1 MSPFP
6 YLIILTLTSTIISHE
21 KYKQENG
28 VIILND
34 QNFLQSIAD
43 FNKLM
48 ILFYAPWCGHCKK
61 LLPEYEKASNA
72 LKKEKI
78 ALAKIDAESNRRT
91 SQMYG
96 IESYPTIKVFI
107 KQKEYTYDGERN
119 EESIIY
125 YMRKMSSDVLIKVN
139 NTEQAD
145 KILKENYASIILFGN
160 DQKIVSEFEASGRVN
175 RDINFIQIDNDDV
188 IKYLN
193 GTKDTISIY
202 KSDDNEWIQYNND
215 IYDDDINDFIDLYAG
230 PKIYYWDESGI
241 KIVFQKNKPSLFF
254 FADPSDDKYNDYE
267 KLLNELHPKI
277 FKKVKIVMLN
287 NKDGEEKRISDFIG
301 VKDSDLPC
309 VKIIHSTQYR
319 VKKYS
324 LKKEINESNIIEF
337 VNEFSDNKL
346 IPELKSEN
354 KKRENNGPILYI
366 TGKSFKEDIMNQNK
380 DVLLKIFAPWCE
392 HCKELEPIY
401 KKLAEDLKNNNHL
414 ILAESDGTLNEF
426 EEFDVFGYPSLIYI
440 PGNKKSEEDFAIFP
454 EESDRTYNTLLDFIK
469 KHSTKPIVIG
479 GKNEGNKGDL

>member
-1 MSPFP
+1 MIFIGKKINFFYFIKTIQKKMSPFP
-6 YLIILTLTSTIISHE
+6 FLIILTLASTIISHE

-107 KQKEYTYDGERN
+107 KQKEYSYDGERN

-139 NTEQAD
+139 NIEQAD

-193 GTKDTISIY
+193 GTKYTISIY
-202 KSDDNEWIQYNND
+202 KSDDNEWIQYNNE

-337 VNEFSDNKL
+337 VNDFSNNKL

-354 KKRENNGPILYI
+354 KKRENDGPILYI
-366 TGKSFKEDIMNQNK
+366 TGK
-380 DVLLKIFAPWCE
+380 
-392 HCKELEPIY
+392 
-401 KKLAEDLKNNNHL
+401 
-414 ILAESDGTLNEF
+414 
-426 EEFDVFGYPSLIYI
+426 
-440 PGNKKSEEDFAIFP
+440 
-454 EESDRTYNTLLDFIK
+454 
-469 KHSTKPIVIG
+469 
-479 GKNEGNKGDL
+479 